1 MIEKKFKPYNLL
13 VKIDVEG
20 HQLNVI
26 KEIKK
31 SKLYK
36 KISFLYIENENN
48 NKSKTKLKKMLPNFK
63 LIKLDQLISFKHK
76 NINMVFARKN

>member
-1 MIEKKFKPYNLL
+1 MIDKKFKPYNLI

-36 KISFLYIENENN
+36 NISVLYIENENN
-48 NKSKTKLKKMLPNFK
+48 YKSKIKLKKNVSWF
-63 LIKLDQLISFKHK
+63 
-76 NINMVFARKN
+76 